1 MIRYRLFTDPQAS
14 HGPGKYGGHDDDQ
27 RTGESVSEKDGV
39 EGTSTAPGD
48 CPGSRELTGLTA
60 WLAAAAI
67 VVSTMVMILISAA
80 GPNVSVPSMRRTSG
94 LPWWHSLHLS
104 ATLVT
109 VSLWAAMVL
118 GCAGVM
124 AGLVAVAHGARPPV
138 RRVIAFAFL
147 AVVVLTVLPPAGS
160 TDSMSYAANG
170 RMAVIGHSPY
180 IMTPRQLEQAGDP
193 VGKQLPFKEIPSTWT
208 NTVSV
213 YGPVATGAEWVA
225 AELGGTS
232 LARITFWLKL
242 EEAIA
247 FGAVVLILDRM
258 LRNNPEMRLRAH
270 LLWSVNP
277 LLLWEIVASGHVDGL
292 SAVFGLLGVAA
303 LRSRGRP
310 AGGDAEPRIAGA
322 DAGNPGSWAGLLS
335 PRGWIGL
342 WRAGPEVASGSAAMS
357 GLLIGVATG
366 IKVEYV
372 LFGAAVAW
380 ACRRSLKAF
389 AAAAAGFLVV
399 VIPAYLA
406 AGDPAIKVLITR
418 SPGVTWD
425 NMYQL
430 LWRPVFGYTQFSTS
444 RIPPHLEPVAYLLFA
459 AVAVLALLRLPDR
472 VPGWPAVA
480 PALALSLA
488 WLFVT
493 AFQRPWYDVMAIS
506 LLALYS
512 ASKLDWVI
520 LIRLLAGATVY
531 AQAIESPA
539 EPHWLYDVVQ
549 FDGSW
554 LTPAVRLLAAMA
566 LVWLCVSGRWGWRSR
581 SVASS
586 GRLPE
591 LLPLS

>member
-1 MIRYRLFTDPQAS
+1 MTSGRAN
-14 HGPGKYGGHDDDQ
+14 
-27 RTGESVSEKDGV
+27 SVTEKDGTGASP
-39 EGTSTAPGD
+39 EGQ
-48 CPGSRELTGLTA
+48 PGSPELTRLIA

-67 VVSTMVMILISAA
+67 VASTLIMILISAA
-80 GPNVSVPSMRRTSG
+80 GPSVSVPLLPRASG
-94 LPWWHSLHLS
+94 LPWWHALHL
-104 ATLVT
+104 TTTFVT

-118 GCAGVM
+118 GCAGVI
-124 AGLVAVAHGARPPV
+124 AGLIAVARGARPPV
-138 RRVIAFAFL
+138 RPVTAFAFL

-160 TDSMSYAANG
+160 TDSISYAASG

-180 IMTPRQLEQAGDP
+180 VMTPLQLDRIGDP
-193 VGKQLPFKEIPSTWT
+193 VGKQIPFREIPSTWT

-213 YGPVATGAEWVA
+213 YGPVATGAEWIA

-242 EEAIA
+242 EEALA
-247 FGAVVLILDRM
+247 FGAVILILDRM
-258 LRNNPEMRLRAH
+258 LRNNRQMRLRAH

-277 LLLWEIVASGHVDGL
+277 LLLWEIVAGGHIDGL
-292 SAVFGLLGVAA
+292 AAVFGLLGVAA
-303 LRSRGRP
+303 LRARGQQV
-310 AGGDAEPRIAGA
+310 G
-322 DAGNPGSWAGLLS
+322 
-335 PRGWIGL
+335 
-342 WRAGPEVASGSAAMS
+342 VASAATS
-357 GLLIGVATG
+357 GLLIGLAAG

-372 LFGAAVAW
+372 LAGAAVAW
-380 ACRRSLKAF
+380 ACRRSLRAF

-399 VIPAYLA
+399 VVPTYLA
-406 AGDPAIKVLITR
+406 AGTPAIKVLVTR
-418 SPGVTWD
+418 GPGVTWD

-430 LWRPVFGYTQFSTS
+430 LWRPAFGYTQFSASTV
-444 RIPPHLEPVAYLLFA
+444 PPHLELVAYLLFA
-459 AVAVLALLRLPDR
+459 AVALLLLLRFPDR
-472 VPGWPAVA
+472 VPGLPAVA

-512 ASKLDWVI
+512 TSKLDWVI

-531 AQAIESPA
+531 AQAIQSPA

-554 LTPAVRLLAAMA
+554 LTPAVRFLAVVA

-591 LLPLS
+591 LLPVT